1 MKTLLK
7 LVSIAGLLLTV
18 VPSFLVF
25 TGQLSFDSHTTLA
38 FVGTLLWFL
47 SAPFWMKS
55 TSDAID

>member
-1 MKTLLK
+1 MKSILK
-7 LVSIAGLLLTV
+7 ILSVVGLLLTV

-25 TGQLSFDSHTTLA
+25 TGDMAPGTHKTLA
-38 FVGTLLWFL
+38 FIGTLVWFL